1 MNTHWVLNRRLSLLL
16 WNVAMPRL
24 YPATRNN
31 IIDRLQAGKS
41 QSEVVRQFN
50 IHQNTIWRL
59 WQRLQTGSAQD
70 HPRSCKPRITTP
82 AQDRYIR
89 VFHLHH
95 RKVTDA
101 TTAAGIKG
109 LRITDF
115 ANAKF
120 DQEDLM
126 LYQFWPGYTDVH
138 LFFGVIHWGSE
149 LHWGTGAEFG
159 STMSHVFF
167 SSDVMDE
174 PIYKASKRA
183 FRPCPCTGS
192 WMMLAAMSHNCRTN
206 LMRVQEYLTSQR

>member
-50 IHQNTIWRL
+50 IHQNTIWCL

-109 LRITDF
+109 LRII
-115 ANAKF
+115 F
-120 DQEDLM
+120 DQTVHNRLRQHEIRPGRSYVVPVLTR
-126 LYQFWPGYTDVH
+126 LHRRALVFWCHSLRVWTSLRNWRRIWFHHESRFLLQWCHG
-138 LFFGVIHWGSE
+138 
-149 LHWGTGAEFG
+149 
-159 STMSHVFF
+159 
-167 SSDVMDE
+167 
-174 PIYKASKRA
+174 
-183 FRPCPCTGS
+183 
-192 WMMLAAMSHNCRTN
+192 RTHI
-206 LMRVQEYLTSQR
+206 